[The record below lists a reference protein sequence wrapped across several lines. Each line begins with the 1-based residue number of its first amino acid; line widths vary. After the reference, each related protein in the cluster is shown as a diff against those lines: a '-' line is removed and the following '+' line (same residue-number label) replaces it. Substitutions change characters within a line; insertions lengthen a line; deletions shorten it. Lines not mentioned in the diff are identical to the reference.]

1 MLSLQELFTIYF
13 GYCFLLIFS
22 FLFLAIKFPQLLKFF
37 LKEVFEMLNS
47 CPRQTGYKGY
57 LETHTGKTGYRIV
70 NFFRI
75 SDICFIQDKNLG
87 SVKKIFP
94 IGSQLILNNLK
105 VGLHII

>member
-22 FLFLAIKFPQLLKFF
+22 FLFLAIKFPQFF
-37 LKEVFEMLNS
+37 QLFFNKIFEMLNS
-47 CPRQTGYKGY
+47 FPGKTRDQGY

-75 SDICFIQDKNLG
+75 SDICFIQDKKLG
-87 SVKKIFP
+87 SVKEIFP
-94 IGSQLILNNLK
+94 IGS
-105 VGLHII
+105 